1 MEIRGR
7 RIHIAG
13 SAAPEAPGAQ
23 LRYARELVEE
33 LVRSLGRTGATFV
46 VGVGK
51 EPLVQ
56 LEDNSSPSIIFDWTV
71 LATLHE
77 LLLDERVTAAGPQ
90 GKLISTIATHK
101 TEVQVPEHRRKVWR
115 ELNDAGAVKIEFTE
129 HGWTAGAVRRERQ
142 AQQGDL
148 LIALS
153 GGQGV
158 EHLAQLYALTGKPV
172 IPLDLDLGASTHDGS
187 GGAVRLAK
195 SALAHPERFA
205 RFKDPDAAAGLLAR
219 ASTRDGAADIPEVI
233 TAVSDVI
240 QSLEPPSAFYVRL
253 LNEEHEDF
261 MHVER
266 FFRYVVT
273 PTIKGLGYRHIDM
286 GRDVNEYAWMNEA
299 IFDSLHHSAVSVV
312 DLTGLRNNCFMEYGY
327 ALGRQQ
333 KVILTARRG
342 THLPFDTSAIDCH
355 LWDEDAK
362 DEARIPDFE
371 VYWRRNIDRPPLVKP
386 RELL

>member
-13 SAAPEAPGAQ
+13 SAAPDTPDAL
-23 LRYARELVEE
+23 LRYAHELVDG
-33 LVRSLGRTGATFV
+33 LVRSLGRAGATFV

-51 EPLVQ
+51 EPLARP
-56 LEDNSSPSIIFDWTV
+56 EDSSSPSVIFDWTV

-77 LLLDERVTAAGPQ
+77 LLRDERVAAAGPQ
-90 GKLISTIATHK
+90 GRLVSTVATHK
-101 TEVQVPEHRRKVWR
+101 TEGQIPEHQRKVWR
-115 ELNDAGAVKIEFTE
+115 GLNDAGAVKMEFTE
-129 HGWTAGAVRRERQ
+129 HGWTAGAVRRKRQ

-158 EHLAQLYALTGKPV
+158 EHLAQLYALAGKPV
-172 IPLDLDLGASTHDGS
+172 IPLDLNLGASTHDGS
-187 GGAVRLAK
+187 GGAARLAK
-195 SALAHPERFA
+195 RALAHPERFA
-205 RFKDPDAAAGLLAR
+205 RFNDPDAAAGLLAR
-219 ASTRDGAADIPEVI
+219 TSTRGGTADVQEVI
-233 TAVSDVI
+233 AAVGEVI
-240 QSLEPPSAFYVRL
+240 RSLEPPSAFYVRL
-253 LNEEHEDF
+253 LNEKHEDF
-261 MHVER
+261 MPVER

-273 PTIKGLGYRHIDM
+273 PTVERLGYRPVEM
-286 GRDVNEYAWMNEA
+286 GRGVNDYAWMNEA
-299 IFDSLHHSAVSVV
+299 IFDSLHHSAVTVV

-333 KVILTARRG
+333 KVILTAHRE

-355 LWDEDAK
+355 LWNEDAK
-362 DEARIPDFE
+362 DEARIADLE
-371 VYWRRNIDRPPLVKP
+371 AYWRRNIDRPPLVKP

>member
-13 SAAPEAPGAQ
+13 SAAPEVPDAL
-23 LRYARELVEE
+23 LRYAHELVEE
-33 LVRSLGRTGATFV
+33 LVRSLSRAGATFV
-46 VGVGK
+46 LGAGK
-51 EPLVQ
+51 EPLVRP
-56 LEDNSSPSIIFDWTV
+56 EDDSSPSTIFDWTA

-90 GKLISTIATHK
+90 GRLISTVATHK
-101 TEVQVPEHRRKVWR
+101 TEGQIPERRRKIWR
-115 ELNDAGAVKIEFTE
+115 DLTEGEAIKLEFTE
-129 HGWTAGAVRRERQ
+129 PGWTAGAVQRERQ

-158 EHLAQLYALTGKPV
+158 EHLAQLYALAGKPV
-172 IPLDLDLGASTHDGS
+172 IPLDLDLGASTQDGS
-187 GGAVRLAK
+187 GGAARLAK
-195 SALAHPERFA
+195 RALAHPERFA
-205 RFKDPDAAAGLLAR
+205 RFKTPDVAAGLLAR
-219 ASTRDGAADIPEVI
+219 TSTRGGTANTKEVI
-233 TAVSDVI
+233 SAVGDLI
-240 QSLEPPSAFYVRL
+240 RALEPPSAFYIRL
-253 LNEEHEDF
+253 LNEDHADF

-273 PTIKGLGYRHIDM
+273 PMVEDLGYRPVEM
-286 GRDVNEYAWMNEA
+286 GRDVNVYAWMNEA
-299 IFDSLHHSAVSVV
+299 IFDALHHSAVAVV

-333 KVILTARRG
+333 KVILTARGG
-342 THLPFDTSAIDCH
+342 TRLPFDTSAIECH

-362 DEARIPDFE
+362 DEARIADLE
-371 VYWRRNIDRPPLVKP
+371 SYWRRNIDRPPLVRP

>member
-1 MEIRGR
+1 MEIKGR

-13 SAAPEAPGAQ
+13 SADPEASDSL
-23 LRYARELVEE
+23 LRYAHELIEA
-33 LVRSLGRTGATFV
+33 LVRSLGRAGATFM

-51 EPLVQ
+51 EPLARP
-56 LEDNSSPSIIFDWTV
+56 EDGSSPSVVFDWTV

-77 LLLDERVTAAGPQ
+77 LLLDDRVAPAGTQ
-90 GKLISTIATHK
+90 GRLVSTVVTHK
-101 TEVQVPEHRRKVWR
+101 TEAQIPEHRRGVWQ
-115 ELNDAGAVKIEFTE
+115 ELCGAGAVKMEFTE

-158 EHLAQLYALTGKPV
+158 EHLAQLYALSGKPV

-187 GGAVRLAK
+187 GGAARLAK
-195 SALAHPERFA
+195 RALTHPERFA
-205 RFKDPDAAAGLLAR
+205 RFEDPDAAAGLLAR
-219 ASTRDGAADIPEVI
+219 TSTRGGDAAVTDVV
-233 TAVSDVI
+233 ASVGDVI
-240 QSLEPPSAFYVRL
+240 RALQPPSAFYVRL

-261 MHVER
+261 MLVER
-266 FFRYVVT
+266 FFDYVVT
-273 PTIKGLGYRHIDM
+273 PTIRDLGYRPIEM
-286 GRDVNEYAWMNEA
+286 GRDANDYAWMSEA
-299 IFDSLHHSAVSVV
+299 IFDSLHHSAVAVV

-333 KVILTARRG
+333 KVILTARKG
-342 THLPFDTSAIDCH
+342 TSLPFDTSAIECH
-355 LWDEDAK
+355 MWDDNLK
-362 DEARIPDFE
+362 DGVRIAELKDH
-371 VYWRRNIDRPPLVKP
+371 WRRNVDRPPLVKP

>member
-13 SAAPEAPGAQ
+13 SAAPDTPDAL
-23 LRYARELVEE
+23 LRYAHELVEG
-33 LVRSLGRTGATFV
+33 LVRSLGRAGATFV
-46 VGVGK
+46 VGAGK
-51 EPLVQ
+51 EPLVRP
-56 LEDNSSPSIIFDWTV
+56 DDSYSPSVIFDWTA

-77 LLLDERVTAAGPQ
+77 LLMDERVAAAGPQ
-90 GKLISTIATHK
+90 GRLVSTVATHK
-101 TEVQVPEHRRKVWR
+101 TEDQIPEYRRKVWR
-115 ELNDAGAVKIEFTE
+115 QLNDVGAVKIEFTE
-129 HGWTAGAVRRERQ
+129 PGWTAGAVRRERQ

-158 EHLAQLYALTGKPV
+158 EHLAQLYALAGKPV
-172 IPLDLDLGASTHDGS
+172 IPLDLDLGSSTYDGS
-187 GGAVRLAK
+187 GGAARLAK

-205 RFKDPDAAAGLLAR
+205 RFNDPEAAAGLLAR
-219 ASTRDGAADIPEVI
+219 TSTRSGTADVQEVVAVMGEVI
-233 TAVSDVI
+233 R
-240 QSLEPPSAFYVRL
+240 SLEPPSTFYVRL

-273 PTIKGLGYRHIDM
+273 PTVEGLGYRPVEM
-286 GRDVNEYAWMNEA
+286 GRDASEYAWMNEA
-299 IFDSLHHSAVSVV
+299 IFESLHHSAVTVV

-333 KVILTARRG
+333 KVILTARKG

-355 LWDEDAK
+355 LWEEDAK
-362 DEARIPDFE
+362 DEARIASLE
-371 VYWRRNIDRPPLVKP
+371 TYWRRSIDRPPLVKP